1 MKKELHLLC
10 RSNNEI
16 MDTSNSPF
24 TKDLVDVLIVII
36 ILIFFLSVSLWLNP
50 HKPSKNDYDYE

>member
-1 MKKELHLLC
+1 MC
-10 RSNNEI
+10 RSIQEI
-16 MDTSNSPF
+16 FDPCNSLF